1 MNNDNTFN
9 IIEGLANS
17 NPNQEVNE
25 TTLREAFTGLSELR
39 DLIREAIEKGVLDK
53 ISHTSRNVLNSH
65 FYQIERNAKNS
76 SIVIQQ
82 YNALLYQVQIIN
94 LQRLVFEDLAV
105 EAELKELTYLRR
117 RYSRLLKNIER
128 AEDLYGQLSKIDSS
142 VKNMIKGIETSKKHS
157 DNYRAELD
165 SIRAEIEKS
174 KTSISK
180 SEQAIE
186 DRKDQVLE
194 FVNNIDE
201 SQKSLDTI
209 ESELRG
215 QIEKE
220 LEEKIA
226 KASKLIEQAEK
237 ALELK
242 NTEGISAAYS
252 SRLKKLSEKRAKA
265 YWLFGAIFFV
275 FLLLITGYL
284 LMGGK
289 LFGIENA
296 FKRTE
301 NVALI
306 IGRIFF
312 SAIAI
317 SGAVFCAKR
326 YVVLKNLE
334 EDYEY
339 KVVLSKSIL
348 AFGNKIKELDKE
360 RVADYLT
367 KVLND
372 LHQDPLRDRSR
383 KHSKKSDFENIEKIT
398 ELIKKWKDIKA

>member
-39 DLIREAIEKGVLDK
+39 DLIREAIDKGVLDK
-53 ISHTSRNVLNSH
+53 ISHTSRNVLNNH

-209 ESELRG
+209 ESELKG

-289 LFGIENA
+289 LLGIENA

-383 KHSKKSDFENIEKIT
+383 KHAKKSDFENIEKIT